1 MTKIT
6 HYGLWLDFS
15 SMSKEDRRTCIISSI
30 FAFIAGVIAGYVTTS
45 NAYGDPIPATEMTI
59 AGLICFMISV
69 FFWTKFYRAQDEM
82 YQRFHDFSMTTGAYC
97 FVVFGIIFYSL
108 SLAGYIEE
116 VVHQDVCFPLNFLF
130 FVIGTGIGQVY
141 FYRKHLN

>member
-15 SMSKEDRRTCIISSI
+15 SMSKEDRRTCIISCIS
-30 FAFIAGVIAGYVTTS
+30 AFIAGAIAGYVTTS

-82 YQRFHDFSMTTGAYC
+82 YQRFHDFSMTIGAYF

>member
-1 MTKIT
+1 MCIR
-6 HYGLWLDFS
+6 
-15 SMSKEDRRTCIISSI
+15 DR
-30 FAFIAGVIAGYVTTS
+30 
-45 NAYGDPIPATEMTI
+45 
-59 AGLICFMISV
+59 
-69 FFWTKFYRAQDEM
+69 
-82 YQRFHDFSMTTGAYC
+82 AYC
-97 FVVFGIIFYSL
+97 FLVFGIIFYSL